1 MTTKS
6 ALSRLRAQLAHQHND
21 DSRTDV
27 AVISALMDEITG
39 DRPDGT
45 AAAIEVRQHK
55 RTGYTFPHSPELRSA
70 LDASSDDL
78 AAR

>member
-21 DSRTDV
+21 DSWTDV
-27 AVISALMDEITG
+27 AVISALMDEIAG

-45 AAAIEVRQHK
+45 AAVIEAKQHR
-55 RTGYTFPHSPELRSA
+55 RTGYTFPHSPELRRA
-70 LDASSDDL
+70 LAAPSDDL
-78 AAR
+78 PAR

>member
-27 AVISALMDEITG
+27 SVISALMDEIAG
-39 DRPDGT
+39 DKPDGT
-45 AAAIEVRQHK
+45 AAAIEARQHR

-70 LDASSDDL
+70 LNMPSDDL
-78 AAR
+78 PAC

>member
-27 AVISALMDEITG
+27 AVISALMDEIAG

-45 AAAIEVRQHK
+45 AAAIEARQHR
-55 RTGYTFPHSPELRSA
+55 RTGYTFPHSQALRSA
-70 LDASSDDL
+70 LDTVSDDL
-78 AAR
+78 PAR

>member
-6 ALSRLRAQLAHQHND
+6 ALSRLRAQLAHQQND

-45 AAAIEVRQHK
+45 AAAIEARQH
-55 RTGYTFPHSPELRSA
+55 RRAGYTFPHSLKLRS
-70 LDASSDDL
+70 LL
-78 AAR
+78 TRER